1 MPWRD
6 NSTAEIRDWKCQT
19 PIFENLCLASPSFFI
34 RPSPGNITPTSP
46 PYPSKPDAKN
56 KNRKWDSCRG
66 EDPHLTGNLYT
77 VLCEVKKDGV
87 EERLHDKVSARYFI
101 SAYRRKELTARNV
114 PGRKNMV
121 TAAIVIIEA
130 LSCWVFRV
138 SSAVNSAIS
147 LLARLSAWFVR
158 WNSWKSD
165 QCWKQHASTSAFLP
179 GWFEYLCDL
188 DSR

>member
-1 MPWRD
+1 
-6 NSTAEIRDWKCQT
+6 
-19 PIFENLCLASPSFFI
+19 
-34 RPSPGNITPTSP
+34 
-46 PYPSKPDAKN
+46 
-56 KNRKWDSCRG
+56 
-66 EDPHLTGNLYT
+66 

-87 EERLHDKVSARYFI
+87 EERLRDKVSARYFI
-101 SAYRRKELTARNV
+101 PAYKRKELTARNV

-158 WNSWKSD
+158 WNS
-165 QCWKQHASTSAFLP
+165 
-179 GWFEYLCDL
+179 
-188 DSR
+188 